1 MNLDDGALPRAISG
15 GAGGRHRGYDADHV
29 TWGFVWLMFVLKIPI
44 FMLLGI
50 VWWAVKAEPEPATN
64 DGDGGIRRHG
74 THRPFPRWPRP
85 RQRGPHSAPLPAAP
99 KRVRTRAVG
108 RVPAAPHR

>member
-1 MNLDDGALPRAISG
+1 MTVRVHAPP
-15 GAGGRHRGYDADHV
+15 GGRAATPHRGYDAADV

-44 FMLLGI
+44 VMLLGI
-50 VWWAVKAEPEPATN
+50 VWWAVKAEPEPASN
-64 DGDGGIRRHG
+64 EGEGGIRRHG
-74 THRPFPRWPRP
+74 GAPFPRWPRP
-85 RQRGPHSAPLPAAP
+85 RQRGPHSAPLPAPP